1 MNNNSNY
8 NGIFS
13 KLIERA
19 NERMDKVNG
28 AANGETAK
36 RIRKKLLTW
45 GGVGTGVGI
54 AMILAGIIAFSV
66 GGFQSVETMTVPVTT
81 IIGPIIFILGG
92 FLMTFGVAA
101 IRAGL
106 AIVITGVATKTL
118 DVNKYC
124 PHCGDV
130 IDEDELFCNK
140 CGANLREN
148 KICECGTQ
156 NEVDDEYCRK
166 CGKKLK

>member
-8 NGIFS
+8 NGLFA
-13 KLIERA
+13 KLIEKA

-28 AANGETAK
+28 TVNGEPAK
-36 RIRKKLLTW
+36 KIRKKLLTW
-45 GGVGTGVGI
+45 GGVGAGLGI
-54 AMILAGIIAFSV
+54 AMIIAGFITFAV
-66 GGFQSVETMTVPVTT
+66 GGFKSVETMKTSVTT
-81 IIGPIIFILGG
+81 IIGPVIFILGG
-92 FLMTFGVAA
+92 LLMTFGIAA

-106 AIVITGVATKTL
+106 AIVITGVATKSL

-124 PHCGDV
+124 PHCGDI
-130 IDEDELFCNK
+130 IDEDELCCNK

-156 NEVDDEYCRK
+156 NDVDDEYCRK